1 MVATFRTR
9 LRVKGTGAMVAP
21 VALDL
26 AGGAGAA
33 ALTPY
38 EVAGGT
44 GRRSKSW
51 RVGSWGPNAAI
62 TYALD
67 ELRRKSR
74 DLSRKNAFAGAAVD
88 KLVDNII
95 GTGIVPRSIAAR
107 SVEGLGEEQAK
118 QVRQE
123 DAAFRAA
130 LQSLF
135 LAWTDEADSVGAHDF
150 YGLQAIAVTGMVEG
164 GESFTR
170 LRTRRLSD
178 GLTVPLQLQVL
189 EGDHCDHLKT
199 DGTNRIRQGIQFDAI
214 GARTGYYLR
223 REHPGDGGRRAA
235 VSDAGSDTRRTGA
248 GDRGR
253 PSIARR
259 SGRPPD
265 QHRFVACDV
274 RRQRADLPDP

>member
-1 MVATFRTR
+1 MAGTFQTR
-9 LRVKGTGAMVAP
+9 LRVKGTGEIVEPM
-21 VALDL
+21 ALDL
-26 AGGAGAA
+26 AGGESGAA
-33 ALTPY
+33 ATPY

-44 GRRSKSW
+44 GRRSRSW

-107 SVEGLGEEQAK
+107 PVAGLSEEQAK
-118 QVRQE
+118 RVKQE

-135 LAWTDEADSVGAHDF
+135 LAWTDEADSTGAHDF

-164 GESFTR
+164 G
-170 LRTRRLSD
+170 D
-178 GLTVPLQLQVL
+178 
-189 EGDHCDHLKT
+189 
-199 DGTNRIRQGIQFDAI
+199 
-214 GARTGYYLR
+214 
-223 REHPGDGGRRAA
+223 RAH
-235 VSDAGSDTRRTGA
+235 G
-248 GDRGR
+248 
-253 PSIARR
+253 
-259 SGRPPD
+259 
-265 QHRFVACDV
+265 
-274 RRQRADLPDP
+274 